1 MKWLVT
7 EVRTVKVDAS
17 TKRAAIEKG
26 QLVLEHYAPDTIDV
40 SVELIEGKDQR
51 N

>member
-7 EVRTVKVDAS
+7 EVRTVKVEAS

-26 QLVLEHYAPDTIDV
+26 RMVLEHYAPDTIDV
-40 SVELIEGKDQR
+40 SVEEVEGKDTR

>member
-1 MKWLVT
+1 MKWLVIET
-7 EVRTVKVDAS
+7 RTVNVDAP

-26 QLVLEHYAPDTIDV
+26 RMVLEHYAPDTIDV
-40 SVELIEGKDQR
+40 SVEQVEGKDER